1 MQCQKRRF
9 LGSLLIGSE
18 KIGRRLR
25 LEGQLG
31 IVGFV
36 GMNGREGGV
45 NIKTALPP
53 PPSSSFILPS
63 S

>member
-18 KIGRRLR
+18 KIGRRL
-25 LEGQLG
+25 EGQLG

-36 GMNGREGGV
+36 GMNGREG
-45 NIKTALPP
+45 
-53 PPSSSFILPS
+53 
-63 S
+63 